1 MKTRRSGILLHVTS
15 LPSPFGVGDLGPE
28 AYWFA
33 DFLASA
39 GQSLWQVLPLTPT
52 TTVCGNSPYSSPSA
66 LAGNAVL
73 ISPERMVQDGFLQ
86 PSDLDRSHAYPEDK
100 TDYVAVTRH
109 KLGLLETAFHEFRDR
124 IHQYPGF
131 QDFCRDNAR
140 WLEDYALYT
149 ALKAEFKG
157 ASWISWPVEIRDR
170 TEEAMAY
177 WRAYLADSIL
187 REQFVQFVFFRQW
200 HSLKVYCNQ
209 KNIQIVGDAPI
220 YVSLD
225 SSDVWA
231 NPGIFRLD
239 ENRQPT
245 HVAGVPPD
253 YFSPTGQLWGNPIYN
268 WDALRE
274 SRYSW
279 WIMRLGFYMSLFDM
293 IRMDH
298 FRGFVGYWQVPF
310 GEETAV
316 NGEWIEAPAWEFFAT
331 LLKRFPFLPLIAED
345 LGIITPDVRE
355 IMSHY
360 GFPGMKVLLFGFG
373 GDVARNPYAPHN
385 LTRDSVLYTGTHD
398 NNTARGWF
406 RQEAGFQERDNLARY
421 LGHTLDECTVASELV
436 RLALM
441 SVSNIA
447 ILPMQD
453 VLGLCEDARM
463 NVPSVARGNWEWRLR
478 RQQVT
483 PELAHWL
490 SDLAHLYG
498 RN

>member
-15 LPSPFGVGDLGPE
+15 LPSPFGVGDLGPG
-28 AYWFA
+28 AYRFA
-33 DFLASA
+33 DFLADS

-52 TTVCGNSPYSSPSA
+52 TPACGNSPYSSPSA
-66 LAGNAVL
+66 LAGNALL
-73 ISPERMVQDGFLQ
+73 ISPERMVQDGLLQ
-86 PSDLDRSHAYPEDK
+86 PSDLDWSCAWPEER
-100 TDYVAVTRH
+100 TDYDAAGHCKHCLLDRAFDRFRAHMHRH
-109 KLGLLETAFHEFRDR
+109 AAFLSFC
-124 IHQYPGF
+124 
-131 QDFCRDNAR
+131 QDNLR
-140 WLEDYALYT
+140 WLEDYALYA
-149 ALKAEFKG
+149 ALKVQFNG
-157 ASWISWPVEIRDR
+157 APWTSWPLEIRDR
-170 TEEAMAY
+170 REEATAY
-177 WRAYLADSIL
+177 WRQHLADRVQ
-187 REQFVQFVFFRQW
+187 REKFVQFVFFQQW
-200 HSLKVYCNQ
+200 HALKAHCNQ
-209 KNIQIVGDAPI
+209 KSIQIVGDAPI

-231 NPGIFRLD
+231 NREIFRLD
-239 ENRQPT
+239 EARQPT

-274 SRYSW
+274 RHYSW
-279 WIMRLGFYMSLFDM
+279 WIMRLGFYMGLFDM
-293 IRMDH
+293 IRLDH

-316 NGEWIEAPAWEFFAT
+316 NGEWIQAPAWEFFAT
-331 LLKRFPFLPLIAED
+331 LLKRFPFLPIIAED

-373 GDVARNPYAPHN
+373 GDVASNPYAPHN
-385 LTRDSVLYTGTHD
+385 LTRHSVLYTGTHD

-406 RQEAGFQERDNLARY
+406 RQEAGFGERDNLARY
-421 LGHTLDECTVASELV
+421 LGRAVDECTVAVELV

-453 VLGLCEDARM
+453 LLGLCEDARM
-463 NVPSVARGNWEWRLR
+463 NVPSVAHGNWGWRLR
-478 RQQVT
+478 HQQLT
-483 PELAHWL
+483 PELAAWL
-490 SDLAHLYG
+490 SDLVHLYG
-498 RN
+498 RV

>member
-1 MKTRRSGILLHVTS
+1 
-15 LPSPFGVGDLGPE
+15 
-28 AYWFA
+28 
-33 DFLASA
+33 
-39 GQSLWQVLPLTPT
+39 
-52 TTVCGNSPYSSPSA
+52 
-66 LAGNAVL
+66 
-73 ISPERMVQDGFLQ
+73 MVQDGFLQ
-86 PSDLDRSHAYPEDK
+86 PSDLDRSPAYPEDK
-100 TDYVAVTRH
+100 TDYAAVTRY
-109 KLGLLETAFHEFRDR
+109 KLGLLETAFHNFRDH
-124 IHQYPGF
+124 IHRYPGF
-131 QDFCRDNAR
+131 QDFCRDNAP
-140 WLEDYALYT
+140 WLEDYAIYA
-149 ALKAEFKG
+149 ALKAEFEG
-157 ASWISWPVEIRDR
+157 ASWTSWPVEIRDR
-170 TEEAMAY
+170 TDEAMAY
-177 WRAYLADSIL
+177 WRARLADSIL

-200 HSLKVYCNQ
+200 HSLKVYCNR

-231 NPGIFRLD
+231 NPEIFRLD

-274 SRYSW
+274 RRYSW

-355 IMSHY
+355 IMLHY

-373 GDVARNPYAPHN
+373 GDVAGNPYAPHN

-406 RQEAGFQERDNLARY
+406 RKEASFQERDNLARY
-421 LGHTLDECTVASELV
+421 LGHMLDECTVAGELV

-447 ILPMQD
+447 VLPMQD

-463 NVPSVARGNWEWRLR
+463 NVPSIAQGNWEWRLR

-483 PELAHWL
+483 PEVAHWL
-490 SDLAHLYG
+490 FDLAHLYG
-498 RN
+498 RI